1 MIGAYGPNPSMPS
14 CTMVPEVIATSTARR
29 PQAAPSVGMSTPW
42 SSDQLLGPRTTLSG
56 LIGNTQLL
64 PLEPEVEPPPEVLI
78 PPPLAACLTSPNSLA
93 AVRRPT
99 SPVAGRRPFACWNC
113 WTADLVIDPK

>member
-1 MIGAYGPNPSMPS
+1 MPS
-14 CTMVPEVIATSTARR
+14 CTIVPEVMATSTACR

-42 SSDQLLGPRTTLSG
+42 SSDQVLGPRTTLSG

-64 PLEPEVEPPPEVLI
+64 PLLPLPDPDGDPPPDSPPI
-78 PPPLAACLTSPNSLA
+78 APPLAAARTALSSFA

-99 SPVAGRRPFACWNC
+99 SPVAGCRPEVCWKC
-113 WTADLVIDPK
+113 STAALVIEPK